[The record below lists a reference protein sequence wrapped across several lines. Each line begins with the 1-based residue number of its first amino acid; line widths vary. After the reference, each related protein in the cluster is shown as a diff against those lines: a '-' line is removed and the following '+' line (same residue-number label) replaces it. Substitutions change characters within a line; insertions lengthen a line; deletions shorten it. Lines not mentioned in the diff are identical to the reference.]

1 MTPLEVV
8 DKIKKITKI
17 NPFVDSRHQNVVEI
31 RALLCHLLRNKLNMR
46 WIAIR
51 KLFLKNGKKTDNATL
66 MNAIDRYEV
75 YSKNNKNLKKIEK
88 EFSFKSTP
96 IDQIT
101 KAAILEIK
109 CRVLERKLRNCETKN
124 QKNIGNHVL
133 RN

>member
-17 NPFVDSRHQNVVEI
+17 NPFVDSRQQGVVEV

-51 KLFLKNGKKTDNATL
+51 ELFLKNGKKTDNATL
-66 MNAIDRYEV
+66 MNAINRYEI
-75 YSKNNKNLKKIEK
+75 YSKNNKDLKKIEK
-88 EFSFKSTP
+88 EFSFKSVP

-101 KAAILEIK
+101 KAAIFEIK
-109 CRVLERKLRNCETKN
+109 CRVLERKLRKCEKEN